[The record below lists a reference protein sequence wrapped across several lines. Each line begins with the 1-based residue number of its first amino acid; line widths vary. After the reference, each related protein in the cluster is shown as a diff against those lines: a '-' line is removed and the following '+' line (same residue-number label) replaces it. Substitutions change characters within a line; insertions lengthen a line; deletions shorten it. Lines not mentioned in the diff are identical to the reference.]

1 MDAAHAAHAAD
12 PAPHDA
18 HKAAALAA
26 ERAAMNAEAVAA
38 VWGGTTEGVTE
49 AATEA
54 SDDSDSDDA
63 CAVLVAGGAA
73 ADPTETIKHFHAL
86 YADEAKA
93 KMLYNIRPSLA
104 RDTIVL
110 RDAVV
115 AHAQRTLAPTYA
127 HAAYSGDYPAHVMAE
142 LCAAMAKDA
151 ALLPEAAGAV
161 GYTQRQSRFTHPRA
175 DLHPPIDMRALELPG
190 DVAALMVYKALHYKN
205 AMATAKGKITKER
218 KRIDG
223 TSDAV
228 RRARLAALQGAR
240 ASLVVPPPV
249 VAVDEYAHGGF

>member
-1 MDAAHAAHAAD
+1 MDAAHAAD
-12 PAPHDA
+12 PAPRDA

-38 VWGGTTEGVTE
+38 VWGATTEAATE

-63 CAVLVAGGAA
+63 CAAA
-73 ADPTETIKHFHAL
+73 ADPMETIKHLHAL

-93 KMLYNIRPSLA
+93 KMLYNIGPSLA
-104 RDTIVL
+104 RDAIVL

-127 HAAYSGDYPAHVMAE
+127 HAAYSGDYPAHVMAM
-142 LCAAMAKDA
+142 LCDAMAKDA
-151 ALLPEAAGAV
+151 TLLPEAAGAV
-161 GYTQRQSRFTHPRA
+161 GYTQRQSRFTHRRA

-190 DVAALMVYKALHYKN
+190 DVAALMVYKALHYRN
-205 AMATAKGKITKER
+205 AMASA
-218 KRIDG
+218 
-223 TSDAV
+223 
-228 RRARLAALQGAR
+228 
-240 ASLVVPPPV
+240 
-249 VAVDEYAHGGF
+249 